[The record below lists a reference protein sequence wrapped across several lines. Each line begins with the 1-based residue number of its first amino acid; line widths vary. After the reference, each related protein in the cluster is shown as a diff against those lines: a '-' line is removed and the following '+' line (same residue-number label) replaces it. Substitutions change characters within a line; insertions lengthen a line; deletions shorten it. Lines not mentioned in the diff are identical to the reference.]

1 MSVGPVS
8 WTILAIVVLFLIG
21 LDFAGHARNPHPPTV
36 KEAMAWTLGYIGLA
50 LVFGLIVW
58 ATSGGAYAAE
68 FYAGWVTEWSLSV
81 DNLFVFILILK
92 AFRVPREHQQKALLF
107 GIVIALV
114 LRLVFILAG
123 AALVER
129 FSWIFFLFGA
139 WLLYTAWT
147 QARGEEEAED
157 EEEYHDNA
165 VISLVR
171 RVLPVTDGFVGGRML
186 YRHGGR
192 THFTPL
198 FLVVFALGTADLM
211 FAFDSIPAIFGL
223 THEAFLVFAC
233 NAFALMGLRQLF
245 FLVDGLLSTLVYLSY
260 GLAVILAFIGIKL
273 ILHAMHTNS
282 LPFLNGGNPIHW
294 GPEIGTASSLIVIV
308 GVLAVTVLASL
319 WKSSRTAGPAST
331 SAID

>member
-1 MSVGPVS
+1 MSVGPIS
-8 WTILAIVVLFLIG
+8 WTILALIVLFLIG
-21 LDFAGHARNPHPPTV
+21 LDFAGHVRNPHPPSL
-36 KEAMAWTLGYIGLA
+36 KESLAWTIGYIGLA

-58 ATSGGAYAAE
+58 VTNGGVYAAE
-68 FYAGWVTEWSLSV
+68 FYAGWVTEWSLSI

-92 AFRVPREHQQKALLF
+92 AFRVPREHQQKALIF

-129 FSWIFFLFGA
+129 FSWIFFLFGL

-147 QARGEEEAED
+147 QVRGDDEE

-165 VISLVR
+165 VISVVR
-171 RVLPVTDGFVGGRML
+171 RVLPVTDGFIGGRML
-186 YRHGGR
+186 FRHGGR

-245 FLVDGLLSTLVYLSY
+245 FLVDGLLSKLVYLSY
-260 GLAVILAFIGIKL
+260 GLAVILAFIGAKL
-273 ILHAMHTNS
+273 IWHAMHTNS
-282 LPFLNGGNPIHW
+282 LFFLNGGEPIHW
-294 GPEIGTASSLIVIV
+294 GPEIGTATSLIVII
-308 GVLAVTVLASL
+308 GVLTITILASL
-319 WKSSRTAGPAST
+319 WKSSRTPQRASNEKN
-331 SAID
+331 D

>member
-1 MSVGPVS
+1 MNVGPLS
-8 WTILAIVVLFLIG
+8 WIVLAVIVLFLIG
-21 LDFAGHARNPHPPTV
+21 LDFAGHARNPHPPSV
-36 KEAMAWTLGYIGLA
+36 REAMRWTIGYICLA

-58 ATSGGAYAAE
+58 AASGGAYAAE

-147 QARGEEEAED
+147 QATDSED
-157 EEEYHDNA
+157 EDEDEYHDNA
-165 VISLVR
+165 VISVIR
-171 RVLPVTDGFVGGRML
+171 RVLPVTDGFVGGRLL

-198 FLVVFALGTADLM
+198 FLVIFALGTADLM

-223 THEAFLVFAC
+223 THEAYLVFAC

-245 FLVDGLLSTLVYLSY
+245 FLVDGLLSKLVYLQY
-260 GLAVILAFIGIKL
+260 GLALILAFIGAKL

-282 LPFLNGGNPIHW
+282 LPFLNGGAPIEW
-294 GPEIGTASSLIVIV
+294 GPEIGTATSLIVIL
-308 GVLAVTVLASL
+308 GVLAVTVVASL
-319 WKSSRTAGPAST
+319 VKSRRELAPRRTDT
-331 SAID
+331 ID

>member
-1 MSVGPVS
+1 MAVGPVS

-36 KEAMAWTLGYIGLA
+36 KEATAWTLAYIGLA

-58 ATSGGAYAAE
+58 ASSGGAYAAE

-147 QARGEEEAED
+147 QARGEEDDAD

-165 VISLVR
+165 VISVVR
-171 RVLPVTDGFVGGRML
+171 RVLPVTDGFVGGRMI

-245 FLVDGLLSTLVYLSY
+245 FLVDGLLSRLVYLSY

-282 LPFLNGGNPIHW
+282 LPFLNGGHPIHW
-294 GPEIGTASSLIVIV
+294 GPEIGTAASLIVIV
-308 GVLAVTVLASL
+308 GVLSLTVLASL
-319 WKSSRTAGPAST
+319 WKSSRTGRAPSSPQIG
-331 SAID
+331 